1 MRYVLTIFLCTLL
14 VVAAGC
20 DPREHPDVRRE
31 QKDELLVYSGM
42 TMIKPL
48 LELAKIIE
56 RENDCVVRVTYGGTG
71 HIAKSVRVNQIGD
84 IFFPGENSYVQ
95 TLQDEGLVTDVVTV
109 GINQAALFVQRGNPL
124 HITASLQELTDPGYH
139 VVLGNELSGAIGRET
154 KIMLAD
160 AGLYDAV
167 IENVLYMA
175 TDSKGLAQA
184 IRHQDADLVINWKA
198 VAFLP
203 ENKYVMEAL
212 ELPETIAKKH
222 PLQMALLSYSRHEE
236 LARAFLSWRALSEA
250 RRFFAIM
257 GLLTDHE
264 ALF

>member
-1 MRYVLTIFLCTLL
+1 MMRYPLTLLLCALL
-14 VVAAGC
+14 VVVSGC

-31 QKDELLVYSGM
+31 QKDELLIYSGM

-48 LELAKIIE
+48 LELAKIME
-56 RENDCVVRVTYGGTG
+56 SEHDCVVRVTYGGTG

-84 IFFPGENSYVQ
+84 IFFPGENSYIHA
-95 TLQDEGLVTDVVTV
+95 LQNDGLATDVVTV
-109 GINQAALFVQRGNPL
+109 GVNQAALFVQRGNPL
-124 HITASLQELTDPGYH
+124 HISASLQELAEPGYH

-154 KIMLAD
+154 KIMLSD
-160 AGLYDAV
+160 AGLYDDV

-212 ELPETIAKKH
+212 ELPETVAPKH
-222 PLQMALLSYSRHEE
+222 PLQMALLSYSQHAA
-236 LARAFLSWRALSEA
+236 LARAFLELARSE
-250 RRFFAIM
+250 RGQTIFRDYGFAD
-257 GLLTDHE
+257 GS
-264 ALF
+264 